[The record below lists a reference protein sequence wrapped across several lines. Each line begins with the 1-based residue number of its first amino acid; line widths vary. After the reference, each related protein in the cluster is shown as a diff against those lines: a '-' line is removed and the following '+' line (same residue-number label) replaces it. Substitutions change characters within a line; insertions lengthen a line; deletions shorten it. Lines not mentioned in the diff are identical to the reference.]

1 MQTSTTGIDADADG
15 AAPDER
21 VREFGIS
28 QLWWVQHWHH
38 WFDEVAKSDL
48 SKGLIEMK
56 ASEETIQNTYDQ
68 ESKENEIETTTKNKN
83 GKYKT
88 NKPKGLDTSNAEFTS
103 DKVVTADF

>member
-1 MQTSTTGIDADADG
+1 MVVSLGG
-15 AAPDER
+15 
-21 VREFGIS
+21 G
-28 QLWWVQHWHH
+28 
-38 WFDEVAKSDL
+38 VAKSDL

-103 DKVVTADF
+103 DKVVTERGTQRGFARPRQLAHGLHVISSH